1 MSTNLNISLKSN
13 KYDNA
18 EILKAIDVVVE
29 ELSPTIPNI
38 DTDYVS
44 KEKYDFE
51 VNKTKLLNRDL
62 QILNINLENLNSQII
77 NLESQIIN
85 EKNNKLSLDQSNISL
100 KEQIDIL
107 KTNIVQ
113 FKKQVEEILQ
123 KSFKEVT
130 IRASLS
136 AENFGYN
143 KILEMLLQHITALN
157 IIIESLNSQVAVIQE
172 KKITEDSAKAEAS
185 KNGADIINSI
195 CLFKFNTN
203 NSNYVEDVVCKIN
216 GKLNDPVQIPNKG
229 WLDGGPSMTIVNKD
243 KEPIKVWFTHD
254 PNIKKTTNI
263 RIMDWFKIDYGA
275 GKGYRLPNGVD
286 AFLTLDPGESRTVYM
301 LHVSPDVGELR
312 NATPTGRNDKTANYF
327 GFFQVHCR
335 RANGYQ
341 ESGKLY
347 ETRYI
352 KTHYNSFNDYN

>member
-1 MSTNLNISLKSN
+1 MSTNLTISLTSN

-38 DTDYVS
+38 DTDYIS
-44 KEKYDFE
+44 KQKYDYE
-51 VNKTKLLNRDL
+51 VNKTKSLNKDL

-100 KEQIDIL
+100 KDQIDIL
-107 KTNIVQ
+107 KKNIVQ

-123 KSFKEVT
+123 KSFIEVT

-143 KILEMLLQHITALN
+143 KIIEMLLQHVTALN
-157 IIIESLNSQVAVIQE
+157 IIIESLNSQIAVIQE
-172 KKITEDSAKAEAS
+172 KKITEDTALAEAS
-185 KNGADIINSI
+185 KNGMDVINSI
-195 CLFKFNTN
+195 CLFKFNSN

-216 GKLNDPVQIPNKG
+216 GKLNDPILIPKQG
-229 WLDGGPSMTIVNKD
+229 WLDGGPTMTIVNKD
-243 KEPIKVWFTHD
+243 KEPIRVWFTHD
-254 PNIKKTTNI
+254 PNIKKTNI
-263 RIMDWFKIDYGA
+263 QRMDWFQIDYGT
-275 GKGYRLPNGVD
+275 GKGYRYPYGVD
-286 AFLTLDPGESRTVYM
+286 SFLILAPGESRLVQM
-301 LHVSPDVGELR
+301 KHVSESNGLLR

-327 GFFQVHCR
+327 GFFQVYCQ

-341 ESGKLY
+341 EAGKLY

-352 KTHYNSFNDYN
+352 KTHYNSFDDYN